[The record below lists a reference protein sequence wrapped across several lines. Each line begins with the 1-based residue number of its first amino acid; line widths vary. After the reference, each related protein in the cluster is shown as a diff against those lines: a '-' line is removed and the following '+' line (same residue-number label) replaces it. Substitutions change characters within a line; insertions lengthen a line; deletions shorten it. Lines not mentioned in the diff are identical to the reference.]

1 MAVPTRAELD
11 AKIREKLAEDPSF
24 RERLLAAPH
33 SALTELTGAQI
44 PEFITVTVHEES
56 LTDVHL
62 VLPPLLGD
70 EIAEEDLEMVAG
82 GGVCWTDSCTSG
94 P

>member
-11 AKIREKLAEDPSF
+11 AQIREKLAADPAF
-24 RERLLAAPH
+24 REALLADPRA
-33 SALTELTGAQI
+33 ALAELTGMDI
-44 PEFITVTVHEES
+44 PEFITITVHEES

-62 VLPPLLGD
+62 VVPAVSDG
-70 EIAEEDLEMVAG
+70 EIAEKDLEMVAG
-82 GGVCWTDSCTSG
+82 GICWADSCTSG